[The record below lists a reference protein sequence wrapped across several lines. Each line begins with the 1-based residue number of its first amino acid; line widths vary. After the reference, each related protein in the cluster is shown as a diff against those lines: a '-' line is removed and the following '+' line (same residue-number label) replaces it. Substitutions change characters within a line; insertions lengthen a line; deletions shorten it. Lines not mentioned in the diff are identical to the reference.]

1 MSSPEVLQLLR
12 AAAERGCAPA
22 LEVGPG
28 TSGLLE
34 PGALFASGPVLV
46 VASMRAATSVPAA
59 AALIASGADHWGR
72 THPNP
77 TTDDVIAL
85 SALVDQLRPRTI
97 VAFGGGSTLDLA
109 KAARLLR
116 PDRLSVDAGLRGEAA
131 GFRSDPP
138 GLIAVPT
145 LAGTGAE
152 VTPFA
157 TLYRNRRK
165 VSLDTPAVRPDRAI
179 LDGSLLSTA
188 PPEHRIPA
196 LLDALCHAVEAG
208 WSTARTAES
217 KRAAAVARNTLVGH
231 LSVSPGLVDPDS
243 TQEVLSATALA
254 GTAIAV
260 SRTTAAHAF
269 SYHLTA
275 EYGIQHGFACAMS
288 MSWVEK
294 HLSDRRP
301 DLCSPN
307 VREAAEIIRR
317 LLAAAE
323 IEGLVE
329 SPRLSGARLDAYID
343 AGLAT
348 QSRMSGH
355 PVRIDRDSA
364 RRFVMWD
371 GFLTYPRGNAV
382 ASAHLLDTRA

>member
-1 MSSPEVLQLLR
+1 MSSPEVHRLLAE
-12 AAAERGCAPA
+12 AAARGAAPA
-22 LEVGPG
+22 LEAGFG
-28 TSGLLE
+28 AAGLLD
-34 PGALFASGPVLV
+34 PRALTAAGPVLL
-46 VASMRAATSVPAA
+46 VASERAVRNIPLAA
-59 AALIASGADHWGR
+59 DLLAAGASHYGR

-85 SALVDQLRPRTI
+85 SALIEQFRPRTI
-97 VAFGGGSTLDLA
+97 VAIGGGSTIDLA
-109 KAARLLR
+109 KAARLLC
-116 PDRLSVDAGLRGEAA
+116 PDRLSIDAGLRGDTSSMRA
-131 GFRSDPP
+131 DPP
-138 GLIAVPT
+138 EVIAVPT

-165 VSLDTPAVRPDRAI
+165 VSLDAPAVRPERAV
-179 LDGSLLSTA
+179 LDGSLVLSA
-188 PPEHRIPA
+188 PPEHSVPA

-208 WSTARTAES
+208 WSRARTPES
-217 KRAAAVARNTLVGH
+217 KRAAVVAREALVAH
-231 LSVSPGLVDPDS
+231 LSAPLAVRDVHQA
-243 TQEVLSATALA
+243 QELLSATTLA

-275 EYGIQHGFACAMS
+275 EYGIPHGFACAMS

-294 HLSDRRP
+294 HLADRRP
-301 DLCSPN
+301 GICSPK
-307 VREAAEIIRR
+307 VR
-317 LLAAAE
+317 AAAE
-323 IEGLVE
+323 AIRRVLARAEVDGLVE
-329 SPRLSGARLDAYID
+329 SPRLSGGRLEAYID
-343 AGLAT
+343 AGLST
-348 QSRMSGH
+348 QTRLSGH

-382 ASAHLLDTRA
+382 ASAHLLDSYA